1 MTDLSQLTPGVWNV
15 DTSHS
20 TVGFIARHLMIAKVR
35 GHFATF
41 SGTINVAEN
50 PLESTVE
57 ATVDLS
63 SVDTGDSGRDEHL
76 RSADFFTV
84 DAHPQMTFRSTHLK
98 EDGDDYVLFGDLTI
112 NGVTRDLELELEFEG
127 VSGDPWGGTRAGF
140 TAATEVNRKD
150 WGLEWNASLETGGV
164 LVGDKVKIQLDIE
177 AVRA

>member
-1 MTDLSQLTPGVWNV
+1 
-15 DTSHS
+15 
-20 TVGFIARHLMIAKVR
+20 
-35 GHFATF
+35 
-41 SGTINVAEN
+41 
-50 PLESTVE
+50 
-57 ATVDLS
+57 
-63 SVDTGDSGRDEHL
+63 
-76 RSADFFTV
+76 
-84 DAHPQMTFRSTHLK
+84 MTFRSTHLK

-112 NGVTRDLELELEFEG
+112 NGVTRDVELELEFEG